1 MGTETQRQK
10 GWRRDEIK
18 AALRQRGWSFRRLG
32 RHYGYKDERT
42 PGDVLRRPWPFMEKV
57 VADILGVPPSQIWP
71 ERYSAEGKPLGN
83 GIRGQYTK
91 GGNSNNGESHMDK
104 DT

>member
-1 MGTETQRQK
+1 MDKDTQRQQ

-18 AALRQRGWSFRRLG
+18 SALRRHGWSFRRIG
-32 RHYGYKDERT
+32 RSYGYKDERT

-57 VADILGVPPSQIWP
+57 VADILGVPPSHIWP
-71 ERYSAEGKPLGN
+71 QRYRPDGRPRGA

-91 GGNSNNGESHMDK
+91 GGNSNNGEF
-104 DT
+104 